1 MPTPTSLDLNGL
13 NLSKETVG
21 KLLTVD
27 VGAWL
32 NEVEELKNYYKIFGE
47 KFPSEIVEE
56 LHLLEAALVDKN
68 PKLTESF

>member
-1 MPTPTSLDLNGL
+1 
-13 NLSKETVG
+13 
-21 KLLTVD
+21 

-56 LHLLEAALVDKN
+56 LHLLEAALVDKKN
-68 PKLTESF
+68 LKLTESF